1 MDATLLGLIGIG
13 VMLGAILLLN
23 VTPGFAMAL
32 VGFLGIA
39 ALRTPSLGGTLA
51 NTAVGAEFWALFSNY
66 GLTVIPLF
74 ILLGEVVH
82 YAGYSEDLFR
92 AAERWFGHRRGGLAV
107 TTVLASAG
115 FAAICGSNTATAATM
130 SAVAIPPMQR
140 AGYHPALKAG
150 AVAAGSTLGVV
161 IPPSLVLVVYG
172 LHTGQSIGKLFAG
185 SLVPSVLLVLGFVAT
200 VLILCRRHPEWGP
213 GGAASTW
220 REKFA
225 ALPKALDV
233 AVLFTVVMAAMFSG
247 KVTPTEAAGVSA
259 LLGLGVCILRRRLTW
274 RLFTMALR
282 DTLRIS
288 CMVFMIMAGAV
299 IFGRFLTLTRL
310 PFVVAETIGGLDLP
324 GPLILMAMLGVYILG
339 GCVMDSLAF
348 LLVSLPIFMPLVTR
362 LGYDPIWFGQVVCL
376 VTTLGAIT
384 PPVGVCCFVVAGTAR
399 DVSVATAFRGALY
412 YLPAYLLAVAA
423 LLIWPE
429 GTVLRLASLVR

>member
-1 MDATLLGLIGIG
+1 MDAALLGLIGIA
-13 VMLGAILLLN
+13 VMLAAILFLN
-23 VTPGFAMAL
+23 ISPGFAMAL

-39 ALRTPSLGGTLA
+39 VLRTPSLGGTLA
-51 NTAVGAEFWALFSNY
+51 NTAVGAEFWAMFSNY

-74 ILLGEVVH
+74 VLLGEVVH
-82 YAGYSEDLFR
+82 HAGYSEDLFR
-92 AAERWFGHRRGGLAV
+92 AAERWFGHRRGGLAI

-130 SAVAIPPMQR
+130 SAVALPPMQR

-185 SLVPSVLLVLGFVAT
+185 SLVPSLMLVIGFVAT
-200 VLILCRRHPEWGP
+200 ILILCRRHPDWGP

-220 REKFA
+220 REKVA
-225 ALPKALDV
+225 VLPKALDV
-233 AVLFTVVMAAMFSG
+233 VVLFVVVMAAMFSG

-259 LLGLGVCILRRRLTW
+259 LLGLAVCLLRGRLSRRGLV
-274 RLFTMALR
+274 MALR

-310 PFVVAETIGGLDLP
+310 PFIVAETIGGLHLP
-324 GPLILMAMLGVYILG
+324 GPLILVLMLGVYVLG

-348 LLVSLPIFMPLVTR
+348 LLVSLPIFMPLVAR
-362 LGYDPIWFGQVVCL
+362 LGYDPIWFGEVVCL

-384 PPVGVCCFVVAGTAR
+384 PPVGVCCFVVAGMSK
-399 DVSVATAFRGALY
+399 DISVAAVFRGALY
-412 YLPAYLLAVAA
+412 YMPAYLLVVAV

-429 GTVLRLASLVR
+429 WTVLRLAALVR